1 VLKDYDIYD
10 RTRLTLH
17 CVVSLQSP
25 LSHIGEVSGNVSN
38 LKTLKLIDFEGNPR
52 SCFVYSGN
60 ALRNGILRRRGTS
73 AALDAL
79 ELTVNPDVHHTL
91 FAGGR
96 IDGSTGSD
104 MELDRKIRQLM
115 PWLSVLGTAKP
126 ARVFGAKDAQM
137 VQGRL
142 NVGSAYLV
150 CYESAPYI
158 YEQFPGI
165 LPPEAFEGVSAIV
178 TAKRALSADPF
189 VAPKPA
195 AIAAY
200 TEAKRQ
206 HLPQIRQMLRLW
218 TEYLCI
224 DQTTR
229 RDSTHDPNLLRFLP
243 DGETQGQLS
252 LLAGGK
258 ADKPEKEKK
267 SDQMIAS
274 DRLIMAGAK
283 LYSRWDL
290 HTTQVEAGWIVDTLL
305 RFAESP
311 YLGGKSNRGNGLC
324 SMEFWYQKGDD
335 RGRFLTV
342 ATGQNTL
349 SETAS
354 EVHAAYQEYL
364 ESYRTFLAEAKDSNE
379 LGGLLDGAA

>member
-1 VLKDYDIYD
+1 MFSNYDIYD
-10 RTRLTLH
+10 RDRITLH
-17 CVVSLQSP
+17 AVINLLSP

-38 LKTLKLIDFEGNPR
+38 LKTLKLLDFEGNPR

-73 AALDAL
+73 AALDEL
-79 ELTVNPDVHHTL
+79 NLTVSPDVHHTL

-104 MELDRKIRQLM
+104 MDLDKRIRQLM
-115 PWLSVLGTAKP
+115 PWASVLGTAKP
-126 ARVFGAKDAQM
+126 AGVFNKKDAQM

-142 NVGSAYLV
+142 AVGSAYLM

-165 LPPEAFEGVSAIV
+165 LSPESLEGIEAILSS
-178 TAKRALSADPF
+178 RADLVADPF
-189 VAPKPA
+189 SKPDKG

-200 TEAKRQ
+200 NETKANY
-206 HLPQIRQMLRLW
+206 LPVLRKVLRSW
-218 TEYLCI
+218 TEYLVV

-229 RDSTHDPNLLRFLP
+229 RDSTHDPELRRFLK
-243 DGETQGQLS
+243 GQTQEGQLS
-252 LLAGGK
+252 LFGSAEK
-258 ADKPEKEKK
+258 SEEKEKKK

-274 DRLIMAGAK
+274 DRLIMAGSK

-290 HTTQVEAGWIVDTLL
+290 HTTKVETGWIVDTLL
-305 RFAESP
+305 KFAESP

-324 SMEFWYQKGDD
+324 SMEFWYQKGSA
-335 RGRFLTV
+335 RGHFLSV

-349 SETAS
+349 SPEASTA
-354 EVHAAYQEYL
+354 HTAYQEYL
-364 ESYRTFLAEAKDSNE
+364 DQYRQFLTEAKESNE
-379 LGGLLDGAA
+379 LRGLLDGN

>member
-1 VLKDYDIYD
+1 MFKGYDVYD

-17 CVVSLQSP
+17 CVVNLQSP

-73 AALDAL
+73 AALEAL

-96 IDGSTGSD
+96 IDGSTASD
-104 MELDRKIRQLM
+104 MELDRKLRQLM

-126 ARVFGAKDAQM
+126 AKVFGTKDAQM

-150 CYESAPYI
+150 CYESAPYV

-165 LPPEAFEGVSAIV
+165 LPPEAFEGVGAIA

-189 VAPKPA
+189 VAPNPV
-195 AIAAY
+195 AIAGY
-200 TEAKRQ
+200 TEAKQ
-206 HLPQIRQMLRLW
+206 QYLPYLRKVLRSW

-243 DGETQGQLS
+243 GGENQGQLS

-258 ADKPEKEKK
+258 AEKPEKEKK

-290 HTTQVEAGWIVDTLL
+290 HTTPVETGWIVDTLL

-311 YLGGKSNRGNGLC
+311 YLGGKGNRGNGLC
-324 SMEFWYQKGDD
+324 SMEFWYQKGDE
-335 RGRFLTV
+335 RGHFLSV

-349 SETAS
+349 SEAAS
-354 EVHAAYQEYL
+354 EAHAAYQEYL
-364 ESYRTFLAEAKDSNE
+364 DSYRTFLAEAKDSSE
-379 LGGLLDGAA
+379 LRGLLDGAA

>member
-1 VLKDYDIYD
+1 MFSNYDIYD
-10 RTRLTLH
+10 RDRITLH
-17 CVVSLQSP
+17 VVVTLLSP

-38 LKTLKLIDFEGNPR
+38 LKTLKLLDFEGNPR

-73 AALDAL
+73 AALDEL
-79 ELTVNPDVHHTL
+79 NLTVSPDVHHTL

-104 MELDRKIRQLM
+104 MDLDKRIRQLM
-115 PWLSVLGTAKP
+115 PWASTLGTAKP
-126 ARVFGAKDAQM
+126 AGVFNKKDAQM

-142 NVGSAYLV
+142 AVGSAYLM

-165 LPPEAFEGVSAIV
+165 LPPESLEGIEAILSS
-178 TAKRALSADPF
+178 RADLTTDPF
-189 VAPKPA
+189 SKPDKG

-200 TEAKRQ
+200 NEAKANY
-206 HLPQIRQMLRLW
+206 LPVLRKVLRSW
-218 TEYLCI
+218 TEYLVV

-229 RDSTHDPNLLRFLP
+229 RDSTHDPELRRFLK
-243 DGETQGQLS
+243 GQTQEGQLS
-252 LLAGGK
+252 LFGSAEK
-258 ADKPEKEKK
+258 SEEKEKKK

-274 DRLIMAGAK
+274 DRLIMAGSK

-290 HTTQVEAGWIVDTLL
+290 HTTKVETGWIVDTLL
-305 RFAESP
+305 KFAESP

-324 SMEFWYQKGDD
+324 SMEFWFQKGNQ
-335 RGRFLTV
+335 RGHFLSV
-342 ATGQNTL
+342 VTGQNTL
-349 SETAS
+349 SPEAS
-354 EVHAAYQEYL
+354 VAHTAYQAYL
-364 ESYRTFLAEAKDSNE
+364 DQYRQFLTEAKESNE
-379 LGGLLDGAA
+379 LRGLLDGN